1 MKPCLLE
8 KFVWHLI
15 LSMDKTPLRSTS
27 RHQFQFPSHP
37 FHGKVWSS
45 CVLMAT
51 SVSRQDEPNPAL
63 WLATRA
69 EKMELSCPLGISRLV
84 SQDQRSFLG
93 VLSHIINPLL
103 TKLVWSRWLDLAS
116 FLTDIQPSWPHA
128 WSITHIYWTGD
139 HRKIHWTIIVFRRYE
154 LKTYSI
160 LIGESYITLTQ
171 ILHKSKPVILYLHSY
186 AQVLQFSWSNYSG

>member
-15 LSMDKTPLRSTS
+15 LSMDKTSLRSTS

-103 TKLVWSRWLDLAS
+103 TKLVWSRWLDLGLVLDRYPAI
-116 FLTDIQPSWPHA
+116 LTS
-128 WSITHIYWTGD
+128 
-139 HRKIHWTIIVFRRYE
+139 R
-154 LKTYSI
+154 
-160 LIGESYITLTQ
+160 LINNSYILNRRPSQ
-171 ILHKSKPVILYLHSY
+171 DSLNNHC
-186 AQVLQFSWSNYSG
+186 LQTVWT